1 MKLKKIIG
9 SLGRRYGGE
18 PFRIIRKFCYDALE
32 IPARFSPVNEIR
44 GKHYKQS
51 GRRAC
56 MYDTDEFSF
65 YNLHYTAGKSDNV
78 KEGIICMFDGSL
90 AHGGITDRIRGILTT
105 WQEAKRRGTPFYI
118 HWTHPFRLDTYL
130 IPAEADWRIDDSEVS
145 RLRGDAF
152 PVMIE
157 ETSMFHTHLENRL
170 RLKAA
175 LKNALPQTHV
185 YTNAD
190 NSRGKYS
197 SLYKELF
204 RPSPL
209 LQNALDTHLEVLGT
223 GFYAFSFRFIGL
235 LGDFT
240 DNAKT
245 ELPHDEAEM
254 LIRKVTDEFMS
265 LAMRVPAQKKILI
278 TSDSPRFLRHISAT
292 EPRIYIVPGDVQHT
306 DYAQNAG
313 DDLWLKTFVDQ
324 HLLMHASRI
333 TLMRTG
339 KMYKSG
345 FPRFAAEVGGVEFI
359 DHQF

>member
-130 IPAEADWRIDDSEVS
+130 IPAEADWRIDDC
-145 RLRGDAF
+145 
-152 PVMIE
+152 
-157 ETSMFHTHLENRL
+157 
-170 RLKAA
+170 LK
-175 LKNALPQTHV
+175 
-185 YTNAD
+185 
-190 NSRGKYS
+190 S
-197 SLYKELF
+197 SLY
-204 RPSPL
+204 R
-209 LQNALDTHLEVLGT
+209 
-223 GFYAFSFRFIGL
+223 
-235 LGDFT
+235 
-240 DNAKT
+240 
-245 ELPHDEAEM
+245 DE
-254 LIRKVTDEFMS
+254 
-265 LAMRVPAQKKILI
+265 
-278 TSDSPRFLRHISAT
+278 
-292 EPRIYIVPGDVQHT
+292 Y
-306 DYAQNAG
+306 
-313 DDLWLKTFVDQ
+313 
-324 HLLMHASRI
+324 
-333 TLMRTG
+333 
-339 KMYKSG
+339 
-345 FPRFAAEVGGVEFI
+345 FPRELSALV
-359 DHQF
+359 

>member
-245 ELPHDEAEM
+245 ELPQIGRAH
-254 LIRKVTDEFMS
+254 V
-265 LAMRVPAQKKILI
+265 
-278 TSDSPRFLRHISAT
+278 
-292 EPRIYIVPGDVQHT
+292 
-306 DYAQNAG
+306 
-313 DDLWLKTFVDQ
+313 
-324 HLLMHASRI
+324 
-333 TLMRTG
+333 
-339 KMYKSG
+339 
-345 FPRFAAEVGGVEFI
+345 
-359 DHQF
+359 